1 MTSRLGGSTSD
12 CLTWWEPWWQSP
24 SSWSPLDW
32 GAGLETGRDETAGTG
47 SPAARPKTATRRRER
62 RGKEKTG
69 NATACV
75 RHPCEITFSSA
86 GVKSSGELHLK
97 KLPILSVFKLEVT

>member
-1 MTSRLGGSTSD
+1 MAVSVQLVTARLGSG
-12 CLTWWEPWWQSP
+12 TWDDGE
-24 SSWSPLDW
+24 
-32 GAGLETGRDETAGTG
+32 RDETAGTG
-47 SPAARPKTATRRRER
+47 SPATRPKTATRRRER

-86 GVKSSGELHLK
+86 GVKSSGEL
-97 KLPILSVFKLEVT
+97 

>member
-1 MTSRLGGSTSD
+1 MAVSVQLVTARPGSG
-12 CLTWWEPWWQSP
+12 TWDGE
-24 SSWSPLDW
+24 
-32 GAGLETGRDETAGTG
+32 RDETAGTG

-75 RHPCEITFSSA
+75 RHPCKITFSST

>member
-32 GAGLETGRDETAGTG
+32 GAGLERDETAGTG

-86 GVKSSGELHLK
+86 GVKSSGEQHLEK
-97 KLPILSVFKLEVT
+97 TANSLRVFKLEVT